1 MQQVSGTWGTRL
13 RRIRRVLIIM
23 GVVALLGGCAY
34 LWGNEL
40 HADSSQPAVRAE
52 GDALVPLEF
61 VGTERGY
68 TGPEAIGAGWVVLE
82 FSNEGS
88 KDSEVLLI
96 PVRQQLSEGGID
108 DSFAQGLPD
117 LVEAPA
123 QLILAS
129 GEKTTRQL
137 WLEPGLYLVLQ
148 RVPAFAIENPGERL
162 GTLHRFTVAAMPSP
176 PP

>member
-13 RRIRRVLIIM
+13 RRIQRGLIIV
-23 GVVALLGGCAY
+23 GVVAVLGGGAY

-40 HADSSQPAVRAE
+40 HADSSQPAVRSE

-61 VGTERGY
+61 VGTEGGY
-68 TGPEAIGAGWVVLE
+68 TGPEATGAGWAVLA

-88 KDSEVLLI
+88 KDYEVLLI
-96 PVRQQLSEGGID
+96 HVRQQLSEGRID

-117 LVEAPA
+117 SVEAPV
-123 QLILAS
+123 QFILAS

-137 WLEPGLYLVLQ
+137 WLEPGLYLILQ
-148 RVPAFAIENPGERL
+148 RVPAFASENPGKRL
-162 GTLHRFTVAAMPSP
+162 GRMHRFTVAAMPSP
-176 PP
+176 